1 MSRVRVLAV
10 ALTAVAALVT
20 GCGYDATP
28 LPEPGAGSSTAPA
41 PSASPPVDCDDAT
54 RSYPPSD
61 DRGAALQRLTNRDR
75 LVVGVSGDTYK
86 MGFTDPTDATLKG
99 FDIEFAR
106 AVAKALGVT
115 LDLRVISAAQ
125 RIPMLE
131 SGEIDMVARNMTM
144 NCARWDQVA
153 FSAVYYNATQKV
165 LVGTDDA
172 ATYAGPASLAGKRV
186 CAPTATTSVANIK
199 QIEPDVIPV
208 EAANHTGCL
217 IKFQNSEVDAITGDD
232 TVLAGLAAQDPYTAV
247 PQQEKLTDEPY
258 GLAFNKEDV
267 ALVQFANSVLD
278 QMRADGRWK
287 AIYDEWLK
295 PTLRVDATPPTPQY
309 GRSR

>member
-1 MSRVRVLAV
+1 MRRVRLTIATLVASAAMLA
-10 ALTAVAALVT
+10 

-28 LPEPGAGSSTAPA
+28 LPKPEEEASAAPPAAATPVECDNATQSYA
-41 PSASPPVDCDDAT
+41 PSS
-54 RSYPPSD
+54 
-61 DRGAALQRLTNRDR
+61 DRGAAVKQLINKDR

-99 FDIEFAR
+99 FDIEFAE
-106 AVAKALGVT
+106 AIAKALGVT

-125 RIPMLE
+125 RIEMLDA
-131 SGEIDMVARNMTM
+131 GEIDMVARNMTV
-144 NCARWDQVA
+144 NCDRWAQVA
-153 FSAVYYNATQKV
+153 FSSVYYNATQKV

-172 ATYAGPASLAGKRV
+172 ADYTGPASLAGKRV
-186 CAPTATTSVANIK
+186 CAPAATTSVANIK
-199 QIEPDVIPV
+199 KIEPDVIAV

-258 GLAFNKEDV
+258 GLAFNKGDV
-267 ALVQFANSVLD
+267 ALVRFANSVLD
-278 QMRADGRWK
+278 QMRSDGRWT

-295 PTLRVDATPPTPQY
+295 PTLKVDATPPAPSY
-309 GRSR
+309 GR